1 MPPRRPWRARSWRS
15 GLPRALP
22 SARRWIH
29 SITGAAKSKLQRK
42 CRSSSRH
49 GRIATRRSRPRSSPA
64 TPTNFRRSLRSPFS
78 MDFNA
83 ILTGSVP
90 KRAIDGA
97 VRLLLFALGA
107 SFVASTTGP
116 LPAAAAEPTLLPNE
130 RAFAFSA
137 RGVDERTIEA
147 RFVIA
152 DGYYLYRDRL
162 NFAVE
167 PGVFAGTSL
176 PPGKVKEDQFF
187 GKVETYRNQ
196 LVVKLPLD
204 AAAPGRSVTVSA
216 ESQGCADQGICY
228 PPQLQKVTL
237 SLPLAGGRPG
247 MPVEAAPQKK
257 SWLN

>member
-1 MPPRRPWRARSWRS
+1 MA
-15 GLPRALP
+15 
-22 SARRWIH
+22 
-29 SITGAAKSKLQRK
+29 
-42 CRSSSRH
+42 
-49 GRIATRRSRPRSSPA
+49 
-64 TPTNFRRSLRSPFS
+64 
-78 MDFNA
+78 FNA
-83 ILTGSVP
+83 ISTGSAP

-97 VRLLLFALGA
+97 LPLLRFALGA
-107 SFVASTTGP
+107 LCVAGASSP
-116 LPAAAAEPTLLPNE
+116 LSAAAAEPTLLPNE

-137 RGVDERTIEA
+137 RGVDERTVEA

-162 NFAVE
+162 KFAIE
-167 PGVFAGTSL
+167 PGTLGAASL

-196 LVVKLPLD
+196 LIVKLPLD

-216 ESQGCADQGICY
+216 ESQGCADLGVCY
-228 PPQLQKVTL
+228 PPQIQKVTL
-237 SLPLAGGRPG
+237 SLPSAGGKPG